1 MEYKIIVG
9 SSPLD
14 LEIQV
19 NDLLKNGW
27 ELHGSMGSSV
37 LSFSFSNENFPEY
50 YQPMIRKPP
59 KVIKNHATPKFS
71 TTSKAF

>member
-1 MEYKIIVG
+1 MEYKIVG
-9 SSPLD
+9 GGSTTD
-14 LEIQV
+14 LEFQV
-19 NDLLKNGW
+19 NELLKSGW
-27 ELHGSMGSSV
+27 EPHGSMISV
-37 LSFSFSNENFPEY
+37 APPKDYYIEY